1 MKRLETND
9 WMVLN
14 SIIYKIYT
22 TEDLSVMRKG
32 FLEQMKLVIDFD
44 SAEFH
49 LAGTGED
56 GGLVDPVTYNCEGD
70 RAMMYDEI
78 DYSRGIMFGGKS
90 LVYRETDIIS
100 DEVRVKSEYYKK
112 VYVPNNWHYSL
123 QMVICKDKKFLG
135 VVTFYRTIGKD
146 DFHYDDIFLLDMLK
160 DHMAFRLDKARKDS
174 STNGGKI
181 TITTAVRQYELTK
194 REETILRLLLAGLD
208 NDAICDQL
216 VISVNTL
223 KKHVLNIYRKLGIR
237 NRVQMFKMIRE
248 KE

>member
-9 WMVLN
+9 WVVLN

-22 TEDLSVMRKG
+22 TEDLTAMRKD

-44 SAEFH
+44 GADFF
-49 LAGTGED
+49 LAGS
-56 GGLVDPVTYNCEGD
+56 GGKDSLAEVVTYHCEEERVMKYED
-70 RAMMYDEI
+70 I
-78 DYSRGIMFGGKS
+78 DYSRGILHGGKCF
-90 LVYRETDIIS
+90 VYRETDLIS
-100 DEVRVKSEYYKK
+100 DEVRTGSEYYKE

-123 QMVICKDKKFLG
+123 RMVICKDKRFLG

-146 DFHYDDIFLLDMLK
+146 DFHYDDIFVLDMLK
-160 DHMAFRLDKARKDS
+160 DHLAFRLEKSRKDRE
-174 STNGGKI
+174 NDGGKI
-181 TITTAVRQYELTK
+181 TISMAVKEYGLTK

-208 NDAICDQL
+208 NEDICDQL

-248 KE
+248 RE